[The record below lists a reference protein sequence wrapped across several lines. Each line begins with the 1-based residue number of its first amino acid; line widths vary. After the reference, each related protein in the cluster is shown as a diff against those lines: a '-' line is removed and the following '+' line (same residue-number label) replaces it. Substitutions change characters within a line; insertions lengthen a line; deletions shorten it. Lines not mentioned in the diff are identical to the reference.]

1 MAEPHDSK
9 RNRCYGRTTCHP
21 LGCHGRPL
29 EWHHQTFGILKGSF
43 VPGGGGAA
51 TRRRRRRPENVDGV
65 LPERVST
72 TIRRA
77 RSWVDARTTGAAAP
91 SRCARSQFATPS
103 WTTGSPG
110 TRPGNRNSGSGVDWS
125 LPMRCQC
132 ARNFAVT
139 TSQPV
144 HRTSQPAL
152 LSLGIQIVATFAES
166 AALRYERQS

>member
-1 MAEPHDSK
+1 MRASCIGHDKRASPQTQRVPLDSCVAKPHDSK

-91 SRCARSQFATPS
+91 SRCARNQFATPS

-110 TRPGNRNSGSGVDWS
+110 TRPGNRNSGSGVGLVIADAVPVREE
-125 LPMRCQC
+125 LCGHHVA
-132 ARNFAVT
+132 ARAQN
-139 TSQPV
+139 
-144 HRTSQPAL
+144 
-152 LSLGIQIVATFAES
+152 
-166 AALRYERQS
+166 